1 MTTDKMREDF
11 EAWAKSEGF
20 DISRLKLNNFDSSDY
35 AHSLTSAAEDGYEAG
50 YAAGR
55 DAEREAICIQWE
67 GADATIAEVER
78 LRAMLVNL
86 AIPVE
91 ALLLDEGSHKY
102 IAPTVLAEI
111 QASLK
116 ETRKQMRGEDERR

>member
-1 MTTDKMREDF
+1 MNIDDAMEAAKAYLAFWQAGEPLF
-11 EAWAKSEGF
+11 EAEDVATTLAK
-20 DISRLKLNNFDSSDY
+20 
-35 AHSLTSAAEDGYEAG
+35 
-50 YAAGR
+50 
-55 DAEREAICIQWE
+55 
-67 GADATIAEVER
+67 EVER

-111 QASLK
+111 QAALK

>member
-1 MTTDKMREDF
+1 MNVDEAIAYSRRDKD
-11 EAWAKSEGF
+11 EGF
-20 DISRLKLNNFDSSDY
+20 MSHEMYSSMVTL
-35 AHSLTSAAEDGYEAG
+35 A
-50 YAAGR
+50 
-55 DAEREAICIQWE
+55 
-67 GADATIAEVER
+67 AEVER

-111 QASLK
+111 QAALK
-116 ETRKQMRGEDERR
+116 ETRKQMRGAE